1 MPLPTPDRLA
11 EAADPPTPAA
21 RAPGVLAAD
30 ALLID
35 RELSLLHFN
44 RRVLA
49 LAEQPD
55 LPVLERL
62 RYLAIVGGNLDEFFE
77 IRVAGLRGALRSSEP
92 PPGMSLHEVRVEY
105 TRIAASAHGLVEQ
118 HYRGAQR
125 FRAAGAAASAGSC
138 SRPTATGRPAERAY
152 VAGCFE
158 REIRPLLTPIGLD
171 PAHPFPQIA
180 SKTLNFVVELSGRD
194 AFGRETSMAIVKV
207 PRVLPAALRLPH
219 EVSGTTRPSS
229 CSPR

>member
-21 RAPGVLAAD
+21 RGPGVLAAD
-30 ALLID
+30 AQLID

-55 LPVLERL
+55 VPVLERL
-62 RYLAIVGGNLDEFFE
+62 RFLSIVGSNLDEFFE

-105 TRIAASAHGLVEQ
+105 ARIAASAHGLVEQ
-118 HYRGAQR
+118 QYRVLN
-125 FRAAGAAASAGSC
+125 AS
-138 SRPTATGRPAERAY
+138 
-152 VAGCFE
+152 
-158 REIRPLLTPIGLD
+158 
-171 PAHPFPQIA
+171 
-180 SKTLNFVVELSGRD
+180 
-194 AFGRETSMAIVKV
+194 
-207 PRVLPAALRLPH
+207 VLPALRERGIVLERHGDRTP
-219 EVSGTTRPSS
+219 GRARLRRRATSS
-229 CSPR
+229 ARCARC